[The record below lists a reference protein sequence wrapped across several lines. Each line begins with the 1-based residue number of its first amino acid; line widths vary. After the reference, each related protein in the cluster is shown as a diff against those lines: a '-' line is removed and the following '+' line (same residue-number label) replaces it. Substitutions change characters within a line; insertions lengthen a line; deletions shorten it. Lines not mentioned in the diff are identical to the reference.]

1 MNGSLANCSEGVD
14 ERERECSLNL
24 NNKVIDYFSI
34 CIVEIQIETVVVN
47 GMLKGRKK
55 MPEMGLNTLIY

>member
-1 MNGSLANCSEGVD
+1 MNGSLANCLEGVD

-55 MPEMGLNTLIY
+55 MPEMGLNTLIH

>member
-1 MNGSLANCSEGVD
+1 MIGSLANCLEGVD

-34 CIVEIQIETVVVN
+34 GIVEIQIETAVVI
-47 GMLKGRKK
+47 GMLTGRK
-55 MPEMGLNTLIY
+55 

>member
-1 MNGSLANCSEGVD
+1 MNGSLANCLEGVD